1 MANIVIGTA
10 GHIDHG
16 KTTLIK
22 ALTGI
27 DTDTTKELKTFYIMY
42 Q

>member
-1 MANIVIGTA
+1 MRRVIVGTA

-16 KTTLIK
+16 KTTLVH

-27 DTDTTKELKTFYIMY
+27 DTDRLPVEKAEK
-42 Q
+42 

>member
-1 MANIVIGTA
+1 MTNIVIGTA

-16 KTTLIK
+16 KSALIRR
-22 ALTGI
+22 LTGI
-27 DTDTTKELKTFYIMY
+27 EPTGGKKRENVES